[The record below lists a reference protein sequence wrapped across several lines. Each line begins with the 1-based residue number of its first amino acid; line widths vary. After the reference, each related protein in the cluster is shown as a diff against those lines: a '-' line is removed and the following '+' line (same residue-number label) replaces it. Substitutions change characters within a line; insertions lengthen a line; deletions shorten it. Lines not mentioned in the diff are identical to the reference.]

1 MKWHQQGTFDCAA
14 VEVNGKPVLRANIIY
29 FKNGCETAD
38 GDFVQ
43 GPIYDAI
50 VSNASEDENIIRE
63 QLFTSLGDAKS
74 WCEATVQSILIE
86 AAATARWRE

>member
-1 MKWHQQGTFDCAA
+1 MKWHQQDTFHSAA
-14 VEVNGKPVLRANIIY
+14 VEANGKPVLCATIIY
-29 FKNGCETAD
+29 FKDGCETAD

-86 AAATARWRE
+86 AVVSSARG